1 MIISN
6 NFVMIVGDNFS
17 VDERIVIGPVSSRY

>member
-17 VDERIVIGPVSSRY
+17 VDEMDSNMTC

>member
-6 NFVMIVGDNFS
+6 NFVLIVGDNFS
-17 VDERIVIGPVSSRY
+17 VDEMDSNRTC